1 MKRLALIGAALIVV
15 AMTARPTHA
24 GLDLG
29 DRDKSQKVAD
39 KAQVLTEKEESL
51 YDEGTDALDE
61 HDWRRAAEMF
71 SEVAGMHMSHADGA
85 MYWLAYAQ
93 SKMGMRSEA
102 LATLLDLQRGYSKS
116 RWAEDGKALE
126 VEIRQSAGQRIEPN
140 RVGDEELKL
149 LALSGLMNTDPT
161 RALPVIDAIL
171 KSNTNSI
178 KLKEKAL
185 FVIAQSGSERAAD
198 VLGRTARDA
207 SNPELRS
214 AAIKYLGIT
223 GGESARKTLA
233 DVYAST
239 TDLALKKSIL
249 KSFMISGDK
258 SRLLQIAKTEQNN
271 DLRADAVRQLGLI
284 GAKNELA
291 DLYNTESSNAIKKS
305 IIQAMFLGGNADKLG
320 EIARGE
326 KDHELR
332 LTAIRNLGLLG
343 GTRSSQLLGTI
354 YTTDTDREV
363 RHSVINAFFIQGNAH
378 ALVDLA
384 KKEKDPELKKQIIS
398 KLALT
403 GSKEAAD
410 YLMEFLKE

>member
-29 DRDKSQKVAD
+29 DRDKSQKVTD

>member
-1 MKRLALIGAALIVV
+1 MKRLAMIGAAMVVV
-15 AMTARPTHA
+15 AMTAGPIHA

-29 DRDKSQKVAD
+29 DRDKSE
-39 KAQVLTEKEESL
+39 KAAEKAEALTEKEESL
-51 YDEGTDALDE
+51 YDDGTDALDE

-71 SEVAGMHMSHADGA
+71 SEVARMRMSHADGA

-102 LATLLDLQRGYSKS
+102 LATILDLQRAYPKS

-126 VEIRQSAGQRIEPN
+126 VEIRQSAGQMIEPN

-149 LALSGLMNTDPT
+149 LALSGLMNSDPE

-171 KSNTNSI
+171 KSNKNSI
-178 KLKEKAL
+178 KVKEKAL
-185 FVIAQSGSERAAD
+185 FVIAQSGSERAMD
-198 VLGRTARDA
+198 VLGRTARDG

-223 GGESARKTLA
+223 GGENARKTLS
-233 DVYAST
+233 DVYAAT
-239 TDLALKKSIL
+239 NDLALKKSIL

-258 SRLLQIAKTEQNN
+258 GRLLQVAKTEQNN

-332 LTAIRNLGLLG
+332 ITAIRNLGLLG
-343 GTRSSQLLGTI
+343 GTRSSQLLTTI
-354 YTTDTDREV
+354 YSTDNDREV

-378 ALVDLA
+378 ALVVLA
-384 KKEKDPELKKQIIS
+384 KNEKDPELKKQIVS

-410 YLMEFLKE
+410 YLIEFLKE

>member
-1 MKRLALIGAALIVV
+1 MKRTVLIGAAVVV
-15 AMTARPTHA
+15 AAMAA
-24 GLDLG
+24 GPMYAGPDFG
-29 DRDKSQKVAD
+29 DRDKSDKVAD
-39 KAQVLTEKEESL
+39 KAQALAEKEESL
-51 YDEGTDALDE
+51 YDDGTDALDE
-61 HDWRRAAEMF
+61 HDWRHAAEMF
-71 SEVAGMHMSHADGA
+71 SEVARMRMTHADGA

-102 LATLLDLQRGYSKS
+102 LATILDLQRTFAKS
-116 RWAEDGKALE
+116 RWSEDGRALE

-149 LALSGLMNTDPT
+149 LALSGLMNSDPD
-161 RALPVIDAIL
+161 RAIPVIDAIL
-171 KSNTNSI
+171 KSNTNTI
-178 KLKEKAL
+178 KVKEKAL
-185 FVIAQSGSERAAD
+185 FVVAQSGSESARD

-214 AAIKYLGIT
+214 AAIKYLGIF

-239 TDLALKKSIL
+239 SDLALRKSIL

-258 SRLLQIAKTEQNN
+258 SRLLQIAKTEQNT
-271 DLRADAVRQLGLI
+271 DLRSDAVRQLGIL
-284 GAKNELA
+284 GAKGELA
-291 DLYNTESSNAIKKS
+291 DLYNTETSTAIRKS
-305 IIQAMFLGGNADKLG
+305 IIQAMFLGGNAEKLG

-326 KDHELR
+326 KDRELR

-354 YTTDTDREV
+354 YTTDNDRDV
-363 RHSVINAFFIQGNAH
+363 RYSVINAFFIQGNAH

>member
-1 MKRLALIGAALIVV
+1 
-15 AMTARPTHA
+15 
-24 GLDLG
+24 
-29 DRDKSQKVAD
+29 
-39 KAQVLTEKEESL
+39 
-51 YDEGTDALDE
+51 
-61 HDWRRAAEMF
+61 
-71 SEVAGMHMSHADGA
+71 
-85 MYWLAYAQ
+85 
-93 SKMGMRSEA
+93 MRSEA
-102 LATLLDLQRGYSKS
+102 LATILDLQRAYPKS

-126 VEIRQSAGQRIEPN
+126 VEIRQSAGQMIEPN

-149 LALSGLMNTDPT
+149 LALSGLMNSDPE

-171 KSNTNSI
+171 KSNKNSI
-178 KLKEKAL
+178 KVKEKAL
-185 FVIAQSGSERAAD
+185 FVIAQSGSERAMD
-198 VLGRTARDA
+198 VLGRTARDG

-223 GGESARKTLA
+223 GGENARKTLS
-233 DVYAST
+233 DVYAAT
-239 TDLALKKSIL
+239 NDLALKKSIL

-271 DLRADAVRQLGLI
+271 ELRADAVRQLGLI

-332 LTAIRNLGLLG
+332 ITAIRNLGLLG
-343 GTRSSQLLGTI
+343 GTRSSQLLTTI
-354 YTTDTDREV
+354 YSTDNDREV

-378 ALVDLA
+378 ALVVLA
-384 KKEKDPELKKQIIS
+384 KNEKDPELKKQIVS

-410 YLMEFLKE
+410 YLIEFLKE